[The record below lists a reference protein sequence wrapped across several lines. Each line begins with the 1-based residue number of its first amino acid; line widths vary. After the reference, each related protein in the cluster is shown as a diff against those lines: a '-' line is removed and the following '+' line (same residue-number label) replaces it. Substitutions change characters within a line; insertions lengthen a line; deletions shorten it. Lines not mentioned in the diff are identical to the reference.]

1 MNPNPLTE
9 SSAPPSL
16 SRRVV
21 RTLRQPAV
29 LIALLAMAL
38 VISFWIETRVGLDE
52 VREDLAH
59 RLAEGDNIAK
69 EGRAL
74 AKQSQESLLTL
85 QGKVA
90 VLEAR
95 LEQAQ
100 SQQVALESMYQ
111 ELSRSRDERLL
122 AEIDQS
128 LTIAAQQLQL
138 AGNIEAALIAL
149 QEADSR
155 LARVAQ
161 PRFVPLR
168 KLISRDI
175 DQLRALPGFNLTSV
189 TLKLET
195 VILAIDTLPLAFE
208 HRPKPVEP
216 IGVKKKSVIEA
227 GFWKALATD
236 FWNEMRQLIH
246 IQRVDQ
252 LDSALLAP
260 DQTFFLRENLKLRL
274 INARLS
280 MLARDGI
287 SFHEDLHQAQT
298 WLERYFDI
306 QARQVQSALTTL
318 KGLDRFDV
326 AQDIPALGETLNA
339 VRNFRVAHGSH

>member
-1 MNPNPLTE
+1 MNPNPPTE
-9 SSAPPSL
+9 TSAPPSL
-16 SRRVV
+16 SRRVL
-21 RTLRQPAV
+21 TALRQPAV
-29 LIALLAMAL
+29 LIALVATAL
-38 VISFWIETRVGLDE
+38 VISFWIEARLELNE
-52 VREDLAH
+52 VRENLAH
-59 RLAEGDNIAK
+59 RLAEGDGIAK

-85 QGKVA
+85 QNRVA

-128 LTIAAQQLQL
+128 LTIAVQQLQL
-138 AGNIEAALIAL
+138 AGNVEAALIAL

-155 LARVAQ
+155 LARAAQ
-161 PRFVPLR
+161 PQFVPLR
-168 KLISRDI
+168 KLISHDI
-175 DQLRALPGFNLTSV
+175 DQLRALPGSHLTGV

-195 VILAIDTLPLAFE
+195 VIISIDTLPLAFE
-208 HRPKPVEP
+208 HRPKAAASVATKSMVEP
-216 IGVKKKSVIEA
+216 

-236 FWNEMRQLIH
+236 LWDEMSQLIR

-252 LDSALLAP
+252 PDAALLAP

-274 INARLS
+274 VNARLS
-280 MLARDGI
+280 MLTRDGV

-298 WLERYFDI
+298 WLERYFDT

-326 AQDIPALGETLNA
+326 AQDLPALNETLNA
-339 VRNFRVAHGSH
+339 VRNFRVVRGSH